1 MQIKTNCKLILNV
14 LSQKLIQGE
23 NMNNRY
29 SILSFFM
36 LLFVSLVLLQSNVL
50 AQGVT
55 TAAMNGVVLDSKG
68 DPLPGANILAVH
80 TPSGT
85 QYGTTSRVDGKYN
98 LNGLRTGGPYKIT
111 VSFVGYKPQNYE
123 GQMLQLGQNAKL
135 DYTLYEE
142 AVELGDITV
151 VGEKNSVLTST
162 RTGAG
167 QNVTAKDIQLI
178 PTINRSFQDF
188 AKLSPQS
195 SGNSSSVASRNNRY
209 NNIQIDGTQYNDIF
223 GLGATGTPGGQ
234 TGTTPISLDAIDQ
247 FQVVVAP
254 YDIKYGGFTGGG
266 INAITR
272 SGTNK
277 FRGSIYGFGRNE
289 SLIGNGK
296 FITDNP
302 ATTVNEQKYPEFKEY
317 QAGFR
322 LGGPIINDKL
332 FFFVN
337 GEIGVRDLPL
347 SNISL
352 STGADTLKTLAAR
365 FEQILKN
372 QGMNPGTNGAFTLE
386 QPSNKFFFRLDLNQS
401 EYHKMTLRHNYVY
414 AYRDILDGRNANNT
428 LSYSTLAYR
437 IRSITNSTV
446 FQINSTNNENISN
459 EFILGFTS
467 IRDRR
472 AGITEARPE
481 IRVFETAGTLIAG
494 PDRFS
499 SANELDQDILELTNN
514 FSFYAGDHVLT
525 LGTHNEFFTFRNLF
539 MRSVYGY
546 YEFSNLTDLENRR
559 PRRTST
565 GYERSISKIN
575 GIDRPAAE
583 FSVNQLGF
591 YLQDEW
597 TIIPTFKVTLGVR
610 ADIPFLPTEPGVND
624 SVSKYF
630 DYSTGEVPSGNVMF
644 SPRFGFNWDIFGT
657 RSTQVRGGV
666 GIFTG
671 RIPYV
676 WMSNNYGN
684 TGLLLA
690 QIGQSTSSSAPFVNY
705 SVDPFNQ
712 PGSGSPGTTQGT
724 RSEINM
730 VDPEFVWPQILR
742 ANIAVDQELP
752 WGMIGTVE
760 FLYSKSMNDLVYE
773 KLNITNYSSPGNV
786 VGENRPR
793 YGGTNAYNNNFN
805 DVLLLKN
812 TDEGYQ
818 YNITAQLQRNVDLGL
833 SFNTAYTYG
842 VSKDVNSVLSS
853 QAQSQIRFNPVAGDP
868 NNPVLTTSSFDLG
881 HRAFA
886 SVSFSHEFFDN
897 SPTTISLYYNY
908 QSGRPFS
915 FTVSGDVNNDGFNGN
930 DLFYIPENQSDI
942 LLGTLTTAG
951 GVTTY
956 TPAAQ
961 SMYDDLFAFIDNN
974 EYLKENKGQMSE
986 RNASRNPW
994 TDVLDLR
1001 FAQQIGTPIGEFQ
1014 VSLDILNF
1022 MNLLSSEWGWLQTTP
1037 QDTYNIVTLSGIDPA
1052 TGKAVYRFTK
1062 PANNTPWSPSDLASR
1077 WQMQL
1082 GLRYSF

>member
-1 MQIKTNCKLILNV
+1 MI
-14 LSQKLIQGE
+14 
-23 NMNNRY
+23 NRY
-29 SILSFFM
+29 TLLSFFM
-36 LLFVSLVLLQSNVL
+36 LLLVTFTLMQSNVF

-55 TAAMNGVVLDSKG
+55 TAAMNGIVVDSKG

-98 LNGLRTGGPYKIT
+98 LNGLRTGGPYKVT
-111 VSFVGYKPQNYE
+111 VSFVGYKPQVFE
-123 GQMLQLGQNAKL
+123 GQNLQLGQNAKL

-151 VGEKNSVLTST
+151 VGDKNAVISSN

-167 QNVTAKDIQLI
+167 QNVTAKDIELL

-195 SGNSSSVASRNNRY
+195 SGNSSSFASRNNRY

-223 GLGATGTPGGQ
+223 GLGASGTPGGQ
-234 TGTTPISLDAIDQ
+234 SGTTPISLDAIDQ

-254 YDIKYGGFTGGG
+254 YDVKYGGFTGGG

-277 FRGSIYGFGRNE
+277 FKGSLYGFGRNE
-289 SLIGNGK
+289 SLIGDGTY
-296 FITDNP
+296 ITDNP
-302 ATTVNEQKYPEFKEY
+302 ATSNNEQKYPEFKEY
-317 QAGFR
+317 QYGFR
-322 LGGPIINDKL
+322 LGGPIVKDKL
-332 FFFVN
+332 FFFVS
-337 GEIGVRDLPL
+337 GEIAARDLPL

-352 STGADTLKTLAAR
+352 STGADTLKTLASR
-365 FEQILKN
+365 FEQILKD
-372 QGMNPGTNGAFTLE
+372 QGMDPGTQDAFTTE
-386 QPSNKFFFRLDLNQS
+386 QPSNKFFIRLDLNQS
-401 EYHKMTLRHNYVY
+401 ENHKITLRHNYVG
-414 AYRDILDGRNANNT
+414 AYRDILDGRNSNNT
-428 LSYSTLAYR
+428 LSFSTLAYR
-437 IRSITNSTV
+437 IRNVTNSTV
-446 FQINSTNNENISN
+446 LQINSTNNENISN

-481 IRVFETAGTLIAG
+481 IRVFESAGTLIAG

-499 SANELDQDILELTNN
+499 SANELDQDILELTDNL
-514 FSFYAGDHVLT
+514 SFFAGDHVIT
-525 LGTHNEFFTFRNLF
+525 VGTHNEFFSFRNLF

-546 YEFSNLTDLENRR
+546 YEFANLTALENGT
-559 PRRTST
+559 PRKTST
-565 GYERSISKIN
+565 GYERSISKIP
-575 GIDRPAAE
+575 GVDLPAAQ

-597 TIIPTFKVTLGVR
+597 TIIPTLKATFGVR
-610 ADIPFLPTEPGVND
+610 VDIPFLPTEPGVND

-630 DYSTGEVPSGNVMF
+630 DGYSTGDVPSGNLMV
-644 SPRFGFNWDIFGT
+644 SPRFGFNWDLFGDRT
-657 RSTQVRGGV
+657 TQIRGGV

-671 RIPYV
+671 RVPYV

-690 QIGQSTSSSAPFVNY
+690 QIGQNTSNSAPYVNY
-705 SVDPFNQ
+705 NLDPYNQ
-712 PGSGSPGTTQGT
+712 PGPDNDPTGTTAAT

-730 VDPEFVWPQILR
+730 VDPDFKFPQILR
-742 ANIAVDQELP
+742 ANIGVDQELP
-752 WGMIGTVE
+752 WGMIGTLE
-760 FLYSKSMNDLVYE
+760 LMYSQSINDLVYE
-773 KLNITNYSSPGNV
+773 KLNIGSYSSPTNV
-786 VGENRPR
+786 TGEDRPR
-793 YGGTNAYNNNFN
+793 YGGTLNYNNNFN

-812 TDEGYQ
+812 TDEGYS
-818 YNITAQLQRNVDLGL
+818 YNLTAQLQRNVDLGL

-842 VSKDVNSVLSS
+842 VSQDVNSVLSS
-853 QAQSQIRFNPVAGDP
+853 QAQSQIRFNPISVDP
-868 NNPVLTTSSFDLG
+868 NKPSLTTSSFDLG
-881 HRAFA
+881 HRLFA
-886 SVSFSHEFFDN
+886 SVSYSHEFFTN
-897 SPTTISLYYNY
+897 SPTTISFYYNY
-908 QSGRPFS
+908 QSGRPYS

-942 LLGTLTTAG
+942 LLGTATTTS

-974 EYLKENKGQMSE
+974 EYLAENKGKMTE
-986 RNASRNPW
+986 RNATRNPW
-994 TDVLDLR
+994 TDVLDVR
-1001 FAQQIGTPIGEFQ
+1001 VAQAFSTPIGNFQ

-1022 MNLLSSEWGWLQTTP
+1022 MNLLSSEWGLLQTTP
-1037 QDTYNIVTLSGIDPA
+1037 QDTYNMVTLQGIETA
-1052 TGKAVYRFTK
+1052 TGKAIYRFTK